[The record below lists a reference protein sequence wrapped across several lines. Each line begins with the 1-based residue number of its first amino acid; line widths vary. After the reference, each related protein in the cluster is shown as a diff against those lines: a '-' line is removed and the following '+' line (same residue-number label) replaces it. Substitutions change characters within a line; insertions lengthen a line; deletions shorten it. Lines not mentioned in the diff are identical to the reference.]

1 MIDDIRDW
9 LEENADGA
17 KALAVAVLAVT
28 LLWWMLADPAVRVGP
43 SPGPGGRVLILLHGH
58 GASKT
63 DLEPVALQLSAMA
76 PRVSFVMPSG
86 THSMIRGRTWYP
98 SFREDTQEAVRV
110 RMLELRAEARA
121 VATELADDAISD
133 GVSPDQI
140 YVGGF
145 SQGATV
151 ALDVVLEDERYG
163 ALVSMSGGSLQLDLE
178 PLSERS
184 PLRAFVSHGKS
195 DSVLNISK
203 SRAIV
208 AALEAGQHPVEFVE
222 FDGRHEIPQEVID
235 ALGAFLAAD

>member
-1 MIDDIRDW
+1 
-9 LEENADGA
+9 
-17 KALAVAVLAVT
+17 
-28 LLWWMLADPAVRVGP
+28 
-43 SPGPGGRVLILLHGH
+43 
-58 GASKT
+58 
-63 DLEPVALQLSAMA
+63 
-76 PRVSFVMPSG
+76 
-86 THSMIRGRTWYP
+86 
-98 SFREDTQEAVRV
+98 
-110 RMLELRAEARA
+110 
-121 VATELADDAISD
+121 ISD

-208 AALEAGQHPVEFVE
+208 AALKAGQHPVEFVE
-222 FDGRHEIPQEVID
+222 FDGRRVSSKVLTTRD
-235 ALGAFLAAD
+235 APEEGVLTGFRAVLDEAGLKAGDIAILIQIVYTNPGDKS